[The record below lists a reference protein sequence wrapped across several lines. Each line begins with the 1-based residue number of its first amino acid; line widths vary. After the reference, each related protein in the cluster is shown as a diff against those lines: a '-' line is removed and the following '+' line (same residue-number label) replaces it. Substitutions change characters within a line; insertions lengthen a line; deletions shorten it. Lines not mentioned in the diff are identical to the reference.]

1 MAKYTVELSDAE
13 VKAMGV
19 IAYSVQDW
27 IDNAVHNRARLAV
40 DEIYNSEVERMNAD
54 PNIDSIPA
62 DKDAV
67 VIAADIKSAKE
78 ITDEASAETKE

>member
-1 MAKYTVELSDAE
+1 MAKYTVELTDSE

-19 IAYSVQDW
+19 ISYSVQDW
-27 IDNAVHNRARLAV
+27 IDNAVHNRARIAI
-40 DEIYNSEVERMNAD
+40 DEIYNVEVERMTAD

-67 VIAADIKSAKE
+67 VLAANIKSAKE
-78 ITDEASAETKE
+78 KTDEQLAESKE